1 LAARDL
7 FFDMKKITLL
17 GAFIVLAA
25 SLAAQSPVA
34 DDQKQLEAMLEDV
47 QAQQLEIAD
56 NQIKI
61 DGKLAQVAEAI
72 RVARIYASRG
82 GR

>member
-1 LAARDL
+1 
-7 FFDMKKITLL
+7 MKKITLL
-17 GAFIVLAA
+17 GALIALAA

-34 DDQKQLEAMLEDV
+34 DDQKQLEAMLQDV